1 MIPCKHS
8 EEMLTESDAGRVKE
22 MPPVFLIRKRHI
34 LYKLAVSGAVSP
46 ESARTL
52 DDAGVLNPNA
62 FIFFTDM
69 LARKG
74 FICRTADGRYYLPEK
89 K

>member
-1 MIPCKHS
+1 
-8 EEMLTESDAGRVKE
+8 

-34 LYKLAVSGAVSP
+34 LYKLAVAGAVSP

-62 FIFFTDM
+62 FVFFTDM
-69 LARKG
+69 LVRRG